1 MCPDPEMHSPLP
13 CVNGTFANETK
24 SITCEICP
32 AGYTCLDPRET
43 PEKCGEGYYSSGGIT
58 PCVIC
63 PAGHR

>member
-1 MCPDPEMHSPLP
+1 MCPDAEMHSPLP
-13 CVNGTFANETK
+13 CVNGTFANETN